1 MERTRRGSSVKTNI
15 CLFCSETALAGALL
29 VFTSTY
35 TGVCIFLHFKIARDS
50 EGLLSVI
57 DEVPWRVKT
66 IIFFWGGGDSVCDLS
81 KVACKVGTKKIYVA
95 DADEN

>member
-1 MERTRRGSSVKTNI
+1 MKTNI

-66 IIFFWGGGDSVCDLS
+66 IIFFWVGGETVCVTCQKLPV
-81 KVACKVGTKKIYVA
+81 KWGPKKSTLQTQMRIR
-95 DADEN
+95 